1 MAAPGL
7 SVSVC
12 HAAKVEGLG
21 ALWRELEA
29 RSDATFFLT
38 WDWIGC
44 WLRQS
49 GVSPYLLA
57 VRDGGSV
64 VALGLL
70 QPSRQQRHRLL
81 RTRALMLNQAGDP
94 GMDVITIEYNG
105 LLTDRRY
112 EGAAMAAC
120 VDHLVRCRTAGSG
133 WDWDE
138 LHLSGYPAPDTLQP
152 LVERAGL
159 MTWHHA
165 YKGSWAVDLS
175 AIREGGG
182 EYLDALSANT
192 RYQIR
197 RAMRLY
203 GKRGE
208 LAAEP
213 ARTVDEAMAC
223 FEHMKALHQRH
234 WTGRG
239 RPGSFAYPF
248 FERFH
253 RALIT
258 DCLPKGTVEL
268 VKVSAGGAPIGYV
281 YNFIHRGRVCAY
293 HTGIE
298 YEADPKLKPGLV
310 SHYLCIARHL
320 RGDAA
325 VYDFLAGDERY
336 KSNLGQPGADIAH
349 VVLQRPLLRLR
360 AEHLARRVKQTLQ
373 HLRAAWRKPAAEPPE
388 APT

>member
-1 MAAPGL
+1 MDALGL
-7 SVSVC
+7 SVSIC
-12 HAAKVEGLG
+12 RAAEVEELG
-21 ALWRELEA
+21 ALWQELEA

-44 WLRQS
+44 WLQQS
-49 GVSPYLLA
+49 GLSPYLLT
-57 VRDGGSV
+57 VHDGGSV

-70 QPSRQQRHRLL
+70 QPSRQRRHRLL

-112 EGAAMAAC
+112 EGPAMAAC
-120 VDHLVRCRTAGSG
+120 VDFLVQRRTTGNG

-138 LHLSGYPAPDTLQP
+138 LHLSGYPAPDTLRP
-152 LVERAGL
+152 LAERAGL
-159 MTWHHA
+159 LTWHHA
-165 YKGSWAVDLS
+165 CKGSWAVDL
-175 AIREGGG
+175 AAVRHGGG

-203 GKRGE
+203 GKRGA
-208 LAAEP
+208 LTAAP
-213 ARTVDEAMAC
+213 AQDVDEAMRW
-223 FEHMKALHQRH
+223 FDHMKALHQRH

-239 RPGSFAYPF
+239 HPGSFAFPF

-258 DCLPKGTVEL
+258 ACLPKGTVEL
-268 VKVSAGGAPIGYV
+268 VRVSAGGVPIGYV

-293 HTGIE
+293 HTGVE

-320 RGDAA
+320 QGGAA
-325 VYDFLAGDERY
+325 VYDFLAGDDRY

-360 AEHLARRVKQTLQ
+360 AEHMARRVKQ
-373 HLRAAWRKPAAEPPE
+373 HLAAARRKPAQSPE
-388 APT
+388 TPA